1 MIKLLIILYLFYVL
15 FEKIYSVLKKRKE
28 SFKKDSIHMFMV
40 QLADTNHKRKKGL
53 MNIKKKLKSNY
64 GMLFDYKKNVYPSLW
79 MKNTYIELD
88 AIILD
93 NNSKVIDLFYNMKPL
108 SKKTY
113 KSNKLSR
120 YILEVNGGT
129 INKMNIQKGDY
140 IGTTLLNKN
149 ITNFN

>member
-1 MIKLLIILYLFYVL
+1 
-15 FEKIYSVLKKRKE
+15 
-28 SFKKDSIHMFMV
+28 
-40 QLADTNHKRKKGL
+40 
-53 MNIKKKLKSNY
+53 
-64 GMLFDYKKNVYPSLW
+64 

-93 NNSKVIDLFYNMKPL
+93 SNSKVIDLFYNMKPL

-120 YILEVNGGT
+120 YVLEVNGGT